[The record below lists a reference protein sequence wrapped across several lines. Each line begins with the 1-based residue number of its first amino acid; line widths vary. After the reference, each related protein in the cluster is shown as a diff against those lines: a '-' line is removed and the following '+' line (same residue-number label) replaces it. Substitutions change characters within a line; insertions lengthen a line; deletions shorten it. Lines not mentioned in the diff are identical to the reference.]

1 MPRLLAAALV
11 ACFLAPHMLVAQTP
25 AAGARIRVAR
35 PKAEWRVGTLIALA
49 NDTLVVR
56 WADDSATARLPV
68 AQVSRMD
75 VSRGSERRIMSRLGR
90 GLVIGA
96 AAGAFLGVV
105 GGALE
110 DCEGEL
116 FCIGPAGGAVIGAT
130 AFGVTGA
137 VIGAVTGLRPSERWE
152 RARLNSGRV
161 ALLLP
166 TRRDGQAIGLAVAF

>member
-1 MPRLLAAALV
+1 MHRLLAAALV
-11 ACFLAPHMLVAQTP
+11 ASFLAPHTLVAQAP
-25 AAGARIRVAR
+25 APGARIRVAH
-35 PKAEWRVGTLIALA
+35 PDAGIRVGTLIALA

-56 WADDSATARLPV
+56 WADDSATARLPI

-90 GLVIGA
+90 GFGIGA
-96 AAGAFLGVV
+96 ASGALLGGV
-105 GGALE
+105 GGAME

-116 FCIGPAGGAVIGAT
+116 FCIGPVGGAVLGGAVLGAAGAVIGAL
-130 AFGVTGA
+130 
-137 VIGAVTGLRPSERWE
+137 TGLTPSERWE

-166 TRRDGQAIGLAVAF
+166 TRRHGQAIGLAIAF